1 LNPGSFEVAEI
12 CDKLHEDA
20 TVPSAPSSNVP
31 KLQEPNAGKDMI
43 CGGKMKSLQK
53 ELPCDAIAQVVEA
66 PELKVIE
73 QSGSHQIFA
82 SLTYINLFFSKIW
95 ILIVCTR
102 KNEVC
107 THKRKC
113 IWRWAG
119 QFLCK

>member
-1 LNPGSFEVAEI
+1 VVRKTRRRRSARLNPGSFEVAEI

-66 PELKVIE
+66 PELKKKRSMHT
-73 QSGSHQIFA
+73 Q
-82 SLTYINLFFSKIW
+82 K
-95 ILIVCTR
+95 
-102 KNEVC
+102 EVYLEVGR
-107 THKRKC
+107 TV
-113 IWRWAG
+113 
-119 QFLCK
+119 LM